1 MIGSVTM
8 SIDVLREAARSLSEG
23 GRVAL
28 ATVVAT
34 RGSTPQ
40 KVSARLVVKDRGSV
54 LGTLGGGG
62 VEAEAIREARAC
74 LEFGTPALREYALS
88 TATDEWGLACGGTM
102 LVFLERLERSALA
115 WLEAALRAG
124 AGEPVA
130 VVTLVEGDAAGAR
143 FVIGESESQ
152 SEDAEGLDASSLAAR
167 TRALGRRALARES
180 AELATL
186 GDIRAYAE
194 PFGAEPAL
202 LVVGAGHV
210 GRALAALGKFLGLRV
225 TVIDDRAEYANQGR
239 FPEADRVIA
248 APVTEAI
255 ECASVTSRAAIV
267 VAMRNQD
274 LDYAAVAAAVR
285 TPARYVGLIGAR
297 RKAILIAERLAA
309 DGVAPE
315 RIRALRSPVGLD
327 IGARTPEEIA
337 LSILGEWLMLRQGG
351 SGAPLRLDDA
361 LLAKAIGRPSPPDA
375 SPRG

>member
-1 MIGSVTM
+1 M
-8 SIDVLREAARSLSEG
+8 SMDVLREAARSLSEG

-40 KVSARLVVKDRGSV
+40 KVSARLVVKDRGGV

-74 LEFGTPALREYALS
+74 LESGAPALREYTLS
-88 TATDEWGLACGGTM
+88 TTTDEWGLACGGTM
-102 LVFLERLERSALA
+102 LVFLERLEPSALA
-115 WLEAALRAG
+115 WLDAALRAG

-130 VVTLVEGDAAGAR
+130 VVTFLEGDAAGAR

-152 SEDAEGLDASSLAAR
+152 SQSEDAEGLDASSLAAR
-167 TRALGRRALARES
+167 TQALGRRALARES

-186 GDIRAYAE
+186 GDVRAYAE
-194 PFGAEPAL
+194 PFGPEPAL

-225 TVIDDRAEYANQGR
+225 TVIDDRAEYASRGR

-255 ECASVTSRAAIV
+255 EGASVTSRAAIV

-315 RIRALRSPVGLD
+315 RIRTLRSPVGLD

-351 SGAPLRLDDA
+351 SGAPLQLDAA

-375 SPRG
+375 LPRG

>member
-1 MIGSVTM
+1 M
-8 SIDVLREAARSLSEG
+8 SIDVLREAARSIGEG

-40 KVSARLVVKDRGSV
+40 KVSARLVVKDRGGV

-62 VEAEAIREARAC
+62 VEAEAVREARAC
-74 LEFGTPALREYALS
+74 LESGAPALREYALS

-102 LVFLERLERSALA
+102 LVFLERLEPSALA
-115 WLEAALRAG
+115 WLDAALRAG

-130 VVTLVEGDAAGAR
+130 VVTFLEGDAAGSR
-143 FVIGESESQ
+143 LVVGESR
-152 SEDAEGLDASSLAAR
+152 SEDGEDLDASSLAAQ
-167 TRALGRRALARES
+167 TRALGRRALAREP

-186 GDIRAYAE
+186 GDVRSYAE

-202 LVVGAGHV
+202 VVVGAGHV

-225 TVIDDRAEYANQGR
+225 TVIDDRAEYANRGR

-255 ECASVTSRAAIV
+255 ERASVTSRAAIV

-274 LDYAAVAAAVR
+274 LDLAAVAAAVR

-361 LLAKAIGRPSPPDA
+361 LVAKAIGRPSPTDA
-375 SPRG
+375 LPRG

>member
-1 MIGSVTM
+1 M
-8 SIDVLREAARSLSEG
+8 SIDVLREAARSISEG

-40 KVSARLVVKDRGSV
+40 KVSARLLVQDRGGV

-62 VEAEAIREARAC
+62 VEAEAVREARAC
-74 LEFGTPALREYALS
+74 LESGAPALREYALS

-102 LVFLERLERSALA
+102 LVFLERLEPSALA
-115 WLEAALRAG
+115 WLDAALRAG

-130 VVTLVEGDAAGAR
+130 VVTVLEGDAAGSR
-143 FVIGESESQ
+143 LVVGESESR
-152 SEDAEGLDASSLAAR
+152 SEDAEALDAASLAAQ

-186 GDIRAYAE
+186 GDVRAYAE
-194 PFGAEPAL
+194 PFGPEPAL
-202 LVVGAGHV
+202 VVVGAGHV

-225 TVIDDRAEYANQGR
+225 TVIDDRDEYASRGR
-239 FPEADRVIA
+239 FPGADRVIA

-255 ECASVTSRAAIV
+255 EGASVTSRAAIV

-309 DGVAPE
+309 AGVAPE

-337 LSILGEWLMLRQGG
+337 LSILGEWLMLRQGA

-361 LLAKAIGRPSPPDA
+361 LLAKAIGRPSPTDVV
-375 SPRG
+375 PRG